1 MKQKSVKM
9 MKWKSCFNMM
19 KEKIELLIALNRINK
34 SELARRLKTS
44 PQNMYNKLARDNF
57 TIQDLLDIANAT
69 DSELIIKF
77 KTKDGAEI

>member
-1 MKQKSVKM
+1 MKESN
-9 MKWKSCFNMM
+9 FDMM
-19 KEKIELLIALNRINK
+19 KEKIELLVALNRINK

-57 TIQDLLDIANAT
+57 TIQDLLNIANAT

-77 KTKDGAEI
+77 KTKDGTEI